1 MEKTKAEGY
10 EALRKIKEILKDFD
24 PEDSY
29 IGKAFEGCVEQAE
42 ENLRYDGKLS
52 WKAQY
57 ESKDREVT
65 RLAEKLAEVNK
76 RLRESEV
83 ARVDLTKELSQKD
96 DTIARLEE
104 VTDKLHESEEHRVDL
119 VTELNQKDDAIARY
133 VDVVQGK
140 DREISR
146 LNGVI
151 NNKDAA
157 YTDLEG
163 RLEEA
168 QGQIS
173 DHKQTILE
181 LKAKL
186 YDMMTKEEVKA

>member
-29 IGKAFEGCVEQAE
+29 IGKAFEGCVELAKENIDNDWMFSFRSRYENRDRDAAKLDAILTKTTNKLRDSE
-42 ENLRYDGKLS
+42 E
-52 WKAQY
+52 
-57 ESKDREVT
+57 
-65 RLAEKLAEVNK
+65 
-76 RLRESEV
+76 
-83 ARVDLTKELSQKD
+83 ARVDLTKELNQKN
-96 DTIARLEE
+96 DTIARY
-104 VTDKLHESEEHRVDL
+104 
-119 VTELNQKDDAIARY
+119 I
-133 VDVVQGK
+133 DVVQGK

-151 NNKDAA
+151 NDKDAA

-168 QGQIS
+168 QLQFR
-173 DHKQTILE
+173 QTILE

-186 YDMMTKEEVKA
+186 YDMMTGEEVSG